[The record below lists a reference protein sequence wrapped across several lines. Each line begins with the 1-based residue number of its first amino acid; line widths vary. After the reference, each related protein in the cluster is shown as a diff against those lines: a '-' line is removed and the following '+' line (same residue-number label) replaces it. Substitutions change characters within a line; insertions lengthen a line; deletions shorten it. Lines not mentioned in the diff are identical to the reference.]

1 MGPGWQMTLF
11 NSYVAIWILTGLSI
25 LITYTMFCTKT
36 FHFSVLPPWSK
47 TIKKYCTSANWFIR
61 KILFHFTLL
70 DNFPCAWFTFSGF
83 SIIGVMGTSHHL
95 SINDQISL
103 LKCQSNVSLIKVSSH
118 QVFFPIHKSFS
129 PLYCYLKWHI
139 SRKNRPLNL

>member
-1 MGPGWQMTLF
+1 MGPGWRMTLF

-25 LITYTMFCTKT
+25 LITDTMFCTKT
-36 FHFSVLPPWSK
+36 FRFSVLPPWSK
-47 TIKKYCTSANWFIR
+47 TIKKYSTSANWFFR

-103 LKCQSNVSLIKVSSH
+103 LKCQLNVSLIKVSSH